1 MKRFEDK
8 FEQIDNSP
16 IGIKFNVTSKEVT
29 AHMFNALVLIAFIL
43 ASFVTIDENLNVQWS
58 NVGRS
63 AIIIFFASFM
73 VYCNSL
79 SIGKI
84 SGAKNPVYIEAKE
97 KCEEAIGKLVENKYA
112 EHVNEY
118 CLAMQQNDLE
128 TRRKRILGAVFVPYE
143 KYVTKYMDKSY
154 KQLKRLTKAKEID
167 GDKNSSEKEKEL
179 ARKQI
184 KAIMKANCMRYHKF
198 DPQMLMRPTDAYSE
212 TFIRSASRADREAII
227 RRLVTSAIMTFV
239 VVDFGV
245 EMVKDLTFKTIV
257 ECLIKIFPIVWNWI
271 TGRFKGYAL
280 INDVYVGHFK
290 DKARYCLQADNW
302 LNERYG
308 QALAEAQQ

>member
-43 ASFVTIDENLNVQWS
+43 ASFVTIDENLDVQWS

-84 SGAKNPVYIEAKE
+84 SGAKNSVYIEAKE
-97 KCEEAIGKLVENKYA
+97 KCEDAIGKLIENKYA

-128 TRRKRILGAVFVPYE
+128 TRRKRILGAVFVSYE

-154 KQLKRLTKAKEID
+154 KQLKRLTKAKND
-167 GDKNSSEKEKEL
+167 GDKNSTEEEKEL
-179 ARKQI
+179 APKQI

-212 TFIRSASRADREAII
+212 TFIRSASRADREVII

-290 DKARYCLQADNW
+290 DKARYCLQANNW

-308 QALAEAQQ
+308 QVTA

>member
-43 ASFVTIDENLNVQWS
+43 ASFVTIDENLDVQWS

-97 KCEEAIGKLVENKYA
+97 KCEEAIGKLIENKYA
-112 EHVNEY
+112 ERVNEY

-128 TRRKRILGAVFVPYE
+128 TRRKRILGAVFVSYE
-143 KYVTKYMDKSY
+143 NYVTKYMDKSY
-154 KQLKRLTKAKEID
+154 KQLKRLTKAKND
-167 GDKNSSEKEKEL
+167 GDKISTEEEKEL
-179 ARKQI
+179 APKQI
-184 KAIMKANCMRYHKF
+184 KAIMKANYMRYHKF

-212 TFIRSASRADREAII
+212 TFIRSASRADREVII

-290 DKARYCLQADNW
+290 DKARYCLQANNW

-308 QALAEAQQ
+308 QATA